1 MKGKEMREDPFGS
14 IAEHTQKMALDNYL
28 RETTATA
35 ASFLHAS
42 TVQATLGFLQDAMP
56 RFLRLGGGE
65 PDRNWQPQPYAV
77 HPATAALGPVVPPQR
92 AEPVAPAPQPAQSRR
107 RRWLSVPK
115 W

>member
-1 MKGKEMREDPFGS
+1 MKGKGMREDPFGS

-28 RETTATA
+28 RETTGTA
-35 ASFLHAS
+35 SSFLQIS
-42 TVQATLGFLQDAMP
+42 TVEATLRFLQDATP
-56 RFLRLGGGE
+56 RLIQLGGGE

-77 HPATAALGPVVPPQR
+77 HLATAALGPVVPPQR
-92 AEPVAPAPQPAQSRR
+92 AEPVAPAPQPAQRRR